1 MEASISNEVITKQNE
16 VYHTYETIR
25 TSIVFSYLFN
35 KLYNYASKYICLY
48 YYYYILLLLLYIK
61 IIMIFIRSYY
71 ILPSKVRT
79 NERTNKVISSNNK
92 IIHQEFIYYLRK
104 LTFEG
109 IYVLNSRKSLF
120 PGVSAYP

>member
-25 TSIVFSYLFN
+25 TRPYVRVLYFHIYLISSTIRQVY
-35 KLYNYASKYICLY
+35 LLI
-48 YYYYILLLLLYIK
+48 ILLLIYLIIIINISIK

-92 IIHQEFIYYLRK
+92 IIHQEFIYYLR
-104 LTFEG
+104 TFENLPSK
-109 IYVLNSRKSLF
+109 VF
-120 PGVSAYP
+120 TC